1 MKFSSIVPSQD
12 LEYEPGLGAVNLE
25 VAVPAVSDSKS
36 EKRKTY
42 QKWSSQERFTIGKYA
57 AINDPTAAKKNL
69 DQRADQGFV
78 SCTKQS

>member
-1 MKFSSIVPSQD
+1 MKFSSVVPSQD

-25 VAVPAVSDSKS
+25 FAVPAVSDSKS

-57 AINDPTAAKKNL
+57 AINDPTTAKKKIGSKS
-69 DQRADQGFV
+69 RPGFLP
-78 SCTKQS
+78 CTKQS